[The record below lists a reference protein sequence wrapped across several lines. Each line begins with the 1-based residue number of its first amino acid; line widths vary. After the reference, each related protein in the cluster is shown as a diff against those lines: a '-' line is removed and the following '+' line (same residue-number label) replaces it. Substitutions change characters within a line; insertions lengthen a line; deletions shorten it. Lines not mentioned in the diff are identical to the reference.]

1 MVNFKHLLGIA
12 LTSSLLVLASPSVI
26 KGAETITFS
35 IMPLGEFD
43 ISVQSLTDFAETGA
57 IDPDFKFYTQH
68 LKPAELEKLRGLLN
82 HSFKLNSTEAF
93 RFFNTTF
100 GKEIAQQLSYII
112 AAPADESQ
120 PFLEGAII
128 TAAQN
133 PDGFKIID
141 VINAY
146 GGSDLVL
153 NLDTFKNTID
163 QADTL
168 YQATDRIFTWLGKQE
183 IPSTPVPPNLKP
195 LALAEP
201 GPQKWTTEN
210 LTIPRPNGQPVKVFV
225 YLPQGNSSP
234 APLVVIAPGLNS
246 NFQAFTYIADHL
258 ASYGFAIA
266 GIDFPESDAARMQD
280 SLQGLDAFPNPNAW
294 LEQPKD
300 VTLVLDTLAQKAATD
315 PAWQGKFDT
324 NNVGILGHSLGGY
337 TAIASGGATL
347 EWPELLQ
354 QCEQLN
360 QPNQI
365 NLNPAL
371 LWQCQGVGSA
381 PPASNLRD
389 ERIKAV
395 LAINPVTNPIFGPDG
410 MKNLAVPTLI
420 VAGSKD
426 IFAPPVPEQIIPFS
440 LIEDVDKYLLLVQNG
455 THLSFLEDTDN
466 LPEKIVGP
474 GQDLAYTYM
483 KSLGLA
489 FFDLYLQQDSNFKPY
504 LTDSVVQQM
513 GQDPLPLQLVPSL
526 TPAQL
531 QQAMDINN

>member
-1 MVNFKHLLGIA
+1 MINFKHLLGVA
-12 LTSSLLVLASPSVI
+12 LTSSLLVLASPRII

-35 IMPLGEFD
+35 IMPLGQFD
-43 ISVQSLTDFAETGA
+43 ISVQSLTTFAETGT

-68 LKPAELEKLRGLLN
+68 LKPEELEKFRGLLN
-82 HSFKLNSTEAF
+82 HSFKLNSIEAF

-112 AAPADESQ
+112 AAPTNESQ

-163 QADTL
+163 QADSL

-183 IPSTPVPPNLKP
+183 SPSPPVPPNLKP

-201 GPQKWTTEN
+201 GPQQWKTTN
-210 LTIPRPNGQPVKVFV
+210 LSIPRPNDQPVKVFV
-225 YLPQGNSSP
+225 YLPQGNTEP

-315 PAWQGKFDT
+315 PAWQGKFDI

-347 EWPELLQ
+347 EWPQLLQ
-354 QCEQLN
+354 QCKQLN

-371 LWQCQGVGSA
+371 LWQCQGVGGA
-381 PPASNLRD
+381 PPLFD
-389 ERIKAV
+389 LKDDRIKAV

-410 MKNLAVPTLI
+410 MKNLAVPTMI
-420 VAGSKD
+420 VAGSND

-440 LIEDVDKYLLLVQNG
+440 LIEGVDKYLLLVQNA
-455 THLSFLEDTDN
+455 THLSFIEGTDN

-474 GQDLAYTYM
+474 GQDLAYTYL

-489 FFDLYLQQDSNFKPY
+489 FFDLYLQQSSDSALY
-504 LTDSVVQQM
+504 LTDNAVQKMSQE
-513 GQDPLPLQLVPSL
+513 PLPLQLVQSL

-531 QQAMDINN
+531 EQAMDINN

>member
-1 MVNFKHLLGIA
+1 MINFKRFLGIA
-12 LTSSLLVLASPSVI
+12 LTSSFLVLASPRAI

-35 IMPLGEFD
+35 IMPLGQFD
-43 ISVQSLTDFAETGA
+43 ISVQSLTTFAETGT

-68 LKPAELEKLRGLLN
+68 LKPEELEKFRGLLN
-82 HSFKLNSTEAF
+82 HSFKLNSIEAF

-112 AAPADESQ
+112 AAPTNESQ

-163 QADTL
+163 QADSL
-168 YQATDRIFTWLGKQE
+168 YQATDRIFTWLGKQDS
-183 IPSTPVPPNLKP
+183 PSPPVPPNLKP

-201 GPQKWTTEN
+201 GPQQWKTTN
-210 LTIPRPNGQPVKVFV
+210 LTIPRPDGQPVKVFV
-225 YLPQGNSSP
+225 YLPQGNTKP
-234 APLVVIAPGLNS
+234 VPLVVIAPGLNS

-300 VTLVLDTLAQKAATD
+300 VTLVLDTLTQKAATD
-315 PAWQGKFDT
+315 PAWQGKFDI

-337 TAIASGGATL
+337 TAIASGGASL
-347 EWPELLQ
+347 EWPALLQ
-354 QCEQLN
+354 ECEKLN

-371 LWQCQGVGSA
+371 LWQCQGVDSA
-381 PPASNLRD
+381 PPLSDLQD
-389 ERIKAV
+389 KRIKAV

-420 VAGSKD
+420 VAGSDD

-440 LIEDVDKYLLLVQNG
+440 LIEDTDKYLLLVQNA
-455 THLSFLEDTDN
+455 THLSFIAGTEN

-474 GQDLAYTYM
+474 GQDLAYTYL

-489 FFDLYLQQDSNFKPY
+489 FFDLYLQQNSDSALY
-504 LTDSVVQQM
+504 LTDEAVQRMSQA
-513 GQDPLPLQLVPSL
+513 PLPLQLVQSL

-531 QQAMDINN
+531 EQAMDINN